1 MVETQLRS
9 LFDIDQSIP
18 EVNRK
23 ISEITDRNLELK
35 RELQKMTQIKK
46 TNAHLGNLWF
56 RFEYL
61 FPIRLAYNKLSLSYN
76 S

>member
-1 MVETQLRS
+1 MVETQLHS

-23 ISEITDRNLELK
+23 ISEITDRNLELQ

-46 TNAHLGNLWF
+46 TNAHLGNL
-56 RFEYL
+56 
-61 FPIRLAYNKLSLSYN
+61 
-76 S
+76 